1 MTVVISGTGLFTPT
15 QVITNQE
22 LVDSFNSYVDDF
34 NQSNKDKI
42 TSGEIQALEPSSAG
56 FIEKASGIKQ
66 RYVIDKK
73 GILDPTRMR
82 PFIATRAPEEPSLQC
97 EMALKAINQALDV
110 AQINPQ
116 EVDGIIV
123 ACSNFQR
130 AYPAISIEIAHF
142 LQSAAFGFDMNV
154 ACSSATFGIAT
165 ATAMIEAKQAK
176 TIIVVN
182 PEICSGHLNFRDRE
196 SHFIFGDACTALV
209 LQEKSLAKVPH
220 FQIIDTKLTTS
231 YSNNIRNN
239 QGFLTHTEV
248 ATQEAIPHHL
258 FMQQGRK
265 VFKEVIPLVC
275 EHLLSH
281 CNSNHIQ
288 LEDIKRL
295 WLHQANRSMNELI
308 TKKVLNKELNELDA
322 PIILDTF
329 ANTSSAGS
337 IICFHQHH
345 HDFIENEIGIIC
357 SFGAGY
363 SIGSVLVRK
372 FN

>member
-1 MTVVISGTGLFTPT
+1 MTVVISGTGLFTPSHI
-15 QVITNQE
+15 ITNQE
-22 LVDSFNSYVDDF
+22 LVDSFNRYVDDF
-34 NQSNKDKI
+34 NHSHKTQIAN
-42 TSGEIQALEPSSAG
+42 GEIQALEPSSVG

-73 GILDPTRMR
+73 GILDPSRMR
-82 PFIATRAPEEPSLQC
+82 PFIPAREPDEPSLQC
-97 EMALKAINQALDV
+97 EMSLKAINQALDI
-110 AQINPQ
+110 AQVSPQ

-142 LQSAAFGFDMNV
+142 LKSSAFGFDVNV

-176 TIIVVN
+176 TIVVVN

-196 SHFIFGDACTALV
+196 SHFIFGDACTAVV
-209 LQEKSLAKVPH
+209 LQEKSLARVPY

-239 QGFLTHTEV
+239 LGFLTHTEV
-248 ATQEAIPHHL
+248 ATNEKIPQHL

-265 VFKEVIPLVC
+265 VFKEVIPMVC

-281 CNSNHIQ
+281 CHSNHI
-288 LEDIKRL
+288 EISDIKRL

-308 TKKVLNKELNELDA
+308 TKKVLNKDLNEFDA

-337 IICFHQHH
+337 IICFHQHQR
-345 HDFIENEIGIIC
+345 DFAENEIGVIC

-363 SIGSVLVRK
+363 SIGSILVRK